1 MLWTLT
7 RMVWLLFAKIKR
19 YHFMLALSFLTNR
32 DKMDMILSNSVSS
45 LKKEPQ
51 LVRLRVKN

>member
-1 MLWTLT
+1 
-7 RMVWLLFAKIKR
+7 
-19 YHFMLALSFLTNR
+19 MLALSSLTNR